1 MIRSNIEAAIE
12 AKQKELD
19 KNREDILKLDKVL
32 DCIKAQQRKL
42 LQKDTDLYYELEEL
56 KEQL

>member
-1 MIRSNIEAAIE
+1 MELSDTIE

-32 DCIKAQQRKL
+32 ESIRAQQRKL
-42 LQKDTDLYYELEEL
+42 LEKDTDLYYELEDL